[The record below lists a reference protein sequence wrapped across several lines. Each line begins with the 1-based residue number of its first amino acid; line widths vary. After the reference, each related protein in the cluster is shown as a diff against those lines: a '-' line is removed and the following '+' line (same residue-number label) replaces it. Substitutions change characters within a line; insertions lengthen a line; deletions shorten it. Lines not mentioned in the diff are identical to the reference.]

1 MKISEEIMIDE
12 KWEDLIFNI
21 DQKFGIESQKTEDLE
36 IEDGLGQKEKKGK
49 KEIVIFN
56 TDIGKMKLER
66 TTKPLILEKK
76 VHYKKTKAQS
86 GQVEYIFS
94 DTEKT
99 HKVTAYR
106 WNDQEEDW
114 EEIDL
119 SKTFST

>member
-1 MKISEEIMIDE
+1 MNDE

-21 DQKFGIESQKTEDLE
+21 DQKFGIENQKTEDLQ
-36 IEDGLGQKEKKGK
+36 IEDGLGKKEKKGK

-56 TDIGKMKLER
+56 SGIGKMKLER

-106 WNDQEEDW
+106 WNDQEGDW

-119 SKTFST
+119 NKASPGL